1 MAITVVA
8 EVAELKEEL
17 IATRRDLHRH
27 PETAFQE
34 RRTGNLVADRL
45 ASFGYSVQRDIAET
59 GVVGILEGDIPGGPT
74 VMIRAD
80 IDALPIQE
88 VEGRAYSSLSP
99 GTMHACGHDGHT
111 SVGLAVAE
119 ILSRYKGNIKGKV
132 KLVFQ
137 PAEEIIAGA
146 KRMVEEGVM
155 SDPNVDKVLAFH
167 MWPSLPVGK
176 VVAQGGPIF
185 SSVDEINIEIKGKG
199 GHGGLPHLSVDPVVI
214 ASHVVLALQGLMS
227 REIAPQPAVLG
238 FGIIR
243 GGSQFNIIAEQ
254 VELTGNVRTFDEN
267 NRAFMLGRIQEISSM
282 VASALRGEAVF
293 HHVKGSPSVV
303 NDLDVARTVAGVAS
317 DVVGTENVI
326 TIPPATVGDD
336 AAYFLNEAPGCY
348 FLMGCA
354 NLNRG
359 IVAPL
364 HSPEFDIDEEVL
376 PLATR
381 ILAESALR
389 YLT

>member
-1 MAITVVA
+1 MASNVA
-8 EVAELKEEL
+8 EGVAELKEEL

-34 RRTGNLVADRL
+34 RRTSELVAARL
-45 ASFGYSVQRDIAET
+45 ESFGYHVQRGIAET
-59 GVVGILEGDIPGGPT
+59 GVVGLLEGDEAGPT

-88 VEGRAYSSLSP
+88 PEDRPYSSLSP
-99 GTMHACGHDGHT
+99 GKMHACGHDGHT

-119 ILSRYKGNIKGKV
+119 LLSHHRQAMKGNV

-146 KRMVEEGVM
+146 KRMLDEGVM
-155 SDPNVDKVLAFH
+155 KDPKVDRVLSFH

-176 VVAQGGPIF
+176 VVAQAGTIF
-185 SSVDEINIEIKGKG
+185 SSVDEIRIDVKGRG
-199 GHGGLPHLSVDPVVI
+199 GHGGLPHLSVDPIVI
-214 ASHVVLALQGLMS
+214 ASHVVLALQDVLS
-227 REIAPQPAVLG
+227 REVAPDQAAVLG

-243 GGSQFNIIAEQ
+243 GGSQFNIVAEE
-254 VELTGNVRTFDEN
+254 VELTGNIRTFDET
-267 NRAFMLGRIQEISSM
+267 NRSFMLQRVQEISTA
-282 VASALRGEAVF
+282 VAGGLRGEAVF

-303 NDLDVARTVAGVAS
+303 NDAEVAKIVAEVAAGV
-317 DVVGTENVI
+317 VGGENVVA
-326 TIPPATVGDD
+326 IPPATVGDD

-354 NLNRG
+354 NSQRG

-364 HSPEFDIDEEVL
+364 HSPDFDIDEEVL

-381 ILAESALR
+381 ILTEATLR
-389 YLT
+389 FLT